1 MHFIEPNEEKAQ
13 AYILGVIMALLG
25 INIFPDTKVS
35 EAQLDCAKELA
46 RHYVESEIDKAIFD
60 TSQREILKQQWREW
74 ADNACDGFKKTLK
87 TNNRLY

>member
-1 MHFIEPNEEKAQ
+1 MLITDINKEKAR
-13 AYILGVIMALLG
+13 AYLHGVYMALLG

-60 TSQREILKQQWREW
+60 TSQRAKQKQQWREW

>member
-35 EAQLDCAKELA
+35 EAQLDCTKELA

>member
-1 MHFIEPNEEKAQ
+1 MLITDINKEKAR
-13 AYILGVIMALLG
+13 AYLHGVYMAILG

-60 TSQREILKQQWREW
+60 TSQRAKQKQQWREW

>member
-1 MHFIEPNEEKAQ
+1 
-13 AYILGVIMALLG
+13 MALLG

-87 TNNRLY
+87 ANNRLY

>member
-1 MHFIEPNEEKAQ
+1 MLITDINEEKAQ

-60 TSQREILKQQWREW
+60 TSQREILKQQWRDW
-74 ADNACDGFKKTLK
+74 ADKAGNGFKQTLK
-87 TNNRLY
+87 ANHRLY

>member
-1 MHFIEPNEEKAQ
+1 
-13 AYILGVIMALLG
+13 MALLG

-74 ADNACDGFKKTLK
+74 ADNACDGFKQTLK

>member
-13 AYILGVIMALLG
+13 AYILAVIMALLG
-25 INIFPDTKVS
+25 INIFPDTTVS
-35 EAQLDCAKELA
+35 EAQLDCAKALA

-74 ADNACDGFKKTLK
+74 ADNACDGFKQTLK

>member
-46 RHYVESEIDKAIFD
+46 DIM
-60 TSQREILKQQWREW
+60 
-74 ADNACDGFKKTLK
+74 
-87 TNNRLY
+87 

>member
-1 MHFIEPNEEKAQ
+1 MLITDINKEKAR
-13 AYILGVIMALLG
+13 AYLHGVYMAILGIYT
-25 INIFPDTKVS
+25 FPEIKVY
-35 EAQLDCAKELA
+35 EAQLECAKELA

-60 TSQREILKQQWREW
+60 TSQRAKQKQQWREW

>member
-35 EAQLDCAKELA
+35 EAQLDCAKEFA
-46 RHYVESEIDKAIFD
+46 KKYIDSEIDKATSD
-60 TSQREILKQQWREW
+60 SSQREILKQQWREW

-87 TNNRLY
+87 ANHRLY

>member
-1 MHFIEPNEEKAQ
+1 
-13 AYILGVIMALLG
+13 MALLG

-60 TSQREILKQQWREW
+60 TSQSEILKQQWREW

-87 TNNRLY
+87 ANHRLY

>member
-35 EAQLDCAKELA
+35 EAQLDCAKEIA
-46 RHYVESEIDKAIFD
+46 KKYIDSEIDKATSD
-60 TSQREILKQQWREW
+60 SSQREILKQQWREW
-74 ADNACDGFKKTLK
+74 ADKAGNGFKQTLK

>member
-1 MHFIEPNEEKAQ
+1 MLITDINEEKAQ

-87 TNNRLY
+87 TNNSLY

>member
-1 MHFIEPNEEKAQ
+1 MLITDINKEKAQ

-60 TSQREILKQQWREW
+60 TSQRAKQKQQWREW